1 MSTTVA
7 AAYKITT
14 GTADDD
20 DDWSPKVKP
29 RWRFSKAATRILE
42 EFFGENPNPVQA
54 TIDDLAKK
62 LHSPRRTVNTWF
74 QNRRAKQRRIQK
86 RLHQVQQQQ
95 QQQYPQAVYYI
106 SPTNNYGGL
115 QVDAN
120 NSKLLPDPPSMLSGL
135 GPYTASASCCHP
147 IRRQSSLPILSV
159 PAPQPTNY
167 NWYCYSCYHFLL
179 CHGVIP
185 DTYCSLQA
193 LCGCAVPGTLPENSP
208 LASHALALTE

>member
-86 RLHQVQQQQ
+86 RSHQVQQQQ
-95 QQQYPQAVYYI
+95 QQYQQATPQACSLDLVLTQ
-106 SPTNNYGGL
+106 PL
-115 QVDAN
+115 QVVAIQFVDNLLYLCCQYQRHNRRIIIGIVTPATIF
-120 NSKLLPDPPSMLSGL
+120 SYAMASFQIPIALCKLFVAARFQEHCLKILLLLPMPW
-135 GPYTASASCCHP
+135 
-147 IRRQSSLPILSV
+147 R
-159 PAPQPTNY
+159 
-167 NWYCYSCYHFLL
+167 
-179 CHGVIP
+179 
-185 DTYCSLQA
+185 LQ
-193 LCGCAVPGTLPENSP
+193 NRK
-208 LASHALALTE
+208 